1 MRIVFSRAEAQAIVS
16 EELNSLKARIID
28 NMRNA
33 GAVASGR
40 TIASLKVVPT
50 ETGSALV
57 SDERMPFGTLETGR
71 RGGRIPAG
79 FTAIIL
85 DWMRSKGIQAQVSGN
100 RSQESADRSLA
111 YLISRK
117 IAREGTSLFRRGG
130 RNTIY
135 SQEIPK
141 TVAAVERRIG
151 ALFDAY
157 VEESIKLN
165 NETIGG

>member
-1 MRIVFSRAEAQAIVS
+1 MPVITNSDAQGVILQ
-16 EELNSLKARIID
+16 ELELLRTRIIA
-28 NMRNA
+28 NMRTA

-40 TIASLKVVPT
+40 TIESLKVVPT

-57 SDERMPFGTLETGR
+57 SDERMPFGTIETGR

-117 IAREGTSLFRRGG
+117 IAREGTSLLRRGG

-157 VEESIKLN
+157 VDESIKLN

>member
-1 MRIVFSRAEAQAIVS
+1 MPVITNSDAQGVVLQ
-16 EELNSLKARIID
+16 ELELLRTRIIA
-28 NMRNA
+28 NMRTA

-40 TIASLKVVPT
+40 TIASLRVVPT
-50 ETGSALV
+50 DGGAALV
-57 SDERMPFGTLETGR
+57 TTGRMPFGTLETGR

>member
-1 MRIVFSRAEAQAIVS
+1 MPVTTNSDAQGVVLQ
-16 EELNSLKARIID
+16 ELELLRTRIIA
-28 NMRNA
+28 NMRTA

-40 TIASLKVVPT
+40 TIASLRVVPT
-50 ETGSALV
+50 DGGAALV
-57 SDERMPFGTLETGR
+57 TTGRMPFGALETGR
-71 RGGRIPAG
+71 RGGRVPQG
-79 FTAIIL
+79 FTQVIL
-85 DWMRSKGIQAQVSGN
+85 DWMRSKGIQAQVSGK

-141 TVAAVERRIG
+141 TIAAIDAKIG
-151 ALFDAY
+151 VSFGAY
-157 VEESIKLN
+157 VDESIKLN
-165 NETIGG
+165 NNEVGG